1 MRWILRKINVT
12 IDQNNLQDAVFLLG
26 IFIFFAVIVIGL
38 FPDKQSDVLIGK
50 DFFIYAIMMVPI
62 IAAIY
67 FIVMSF
73 RRNLYLDSF
82 SIGGSFRNKMVLA
95 FAFVAILS
103 ALPII
108 FTSNN
113 FINDILTHLASDK
126 TSKALNEAIKMSDES
141 VMQLRDRIEMEIQ
154 TINYLVK
161 KRKIDPMAAAGR
173 REIQAMAKLKGLG
186 ADFLVI
192 GGSGENG
199 YVKPL
204 KELFFRE
211 EVVLFYSGLSFKKN
225 YRIDRLHVPGGD
237 ILVGGLK
244 TGIYIVVLYIK
255 IPDIIEKRSVLLS
268 NSIDDFFRLQYLQ
281 EYSREWGGMFLLSIS
296 IIVIF
301 IAILIS
307 IYISRNITRPV
318 LELSEAARDL
328 SKGNFSVHLSKNS
341 NDEIG
346 ILVDSFNDMVKELD
360 TNRKEIYQ
368 KQILEAWRDMA
379 RRVVHEIKNPLT
391 PIRLSAER
399 IKRRWQENDPDID
412 AVITQGTTTIIE
424 EVDVLKNILSEF
436 TKFARLPEMKKER
449 AAINKI
455 VESTV
460 YAFSGHDGIT
470 FNVNIKEDV
479 PAVQIDKNL
488 IRQALNNLIQNSIE
502 AMDQAGIIDIEAE
515 YSKERNL
522 LLLSI
527 RDNGP
532 GISGNIAINI
542 FKPGY
547 TRKHK
552 GTGLGLAIVEK
563 IIIEHGGRIIFD
575 PRYEAGALFVIE
587 LPVEE

>member
-12 IDQNNLQDAVFLLG
+12 IDQNSLQDGVFLFG

-95 FAFVAILS
+95 FAFVSILS

-113 FINDILTHLASDK
+113 FINEILPHLASDK
-126 TSKALNEAIKMSDES
+126 TSKALDEAIKMSDES
-141 VMQLRDRIEMEIQ
+141 IMQLRDRIEMEIQ
-154 TINYLVK
+154 TIDYLVK
-161 KRKIDPMAAAGR
+161 KRKIDPAAPAGR
-173 REIQAMAKLKGLG
+173 REIQVMAKLKGLG

-192 GGSGENG
+192 GGSGQNA
-199 YVKPL
+199 YARPL
-204 KELFFRE
+204 KELFFQE
-211 EVVLFYSGLSFKKN
+211 EVVLFYSGLPFKKN

-237 ILVGGLK
+237 ILAGGLK
-244 TGIYIVVLYIK
+244 TGIYIVVLYIR

-268 NSIDDFFRLQYLQ
+268 NSIDDFLRLQYLQ

-307 IYISRNITRPV
+307 VYISRNITRPI
-318 LELSEAARDL
+318 LELSEAAKDL

-346 ILVDSFNDMVKELD
+346 LLVDSFNDMVTELD

-399 IKRRWQENDPDID
+399 IKRRWQENDPDIET
-412 AVITQGTTTIIE
+412 VIIQGTATIVE

-449 AAINKI
+449 AAISKI
-455 VESTV
+455 IESTV
-460 YAFSGHDGIT
+460 YAFSGHDSIT
-470 FNVNIKEDV
+470 FNVDIKEDI
-479 PAVQIDKNL
+479 PAVYIDRNL

-502 AMDQAGIIDIEAE
+502 AMDQAGTIEIEAE

-547 TRKHK
+547 TRKQK